1 MGWIGIIGSIITISV
16 FTLILL
22 FANSTIRDLLQAPK
36 DSSFDLN
43 TLNRQTR
50 ANPDSEL
57 IEAERYLRNV
67 SETARLT
74 SEDDMIGNGN
84 GIFILLL
91 IIVYGILALRLW
103 ASICLLNGTNRVS
116 SLIHLFRT

>member
-22 FANSTIRDLLQAPK
+22 FATSTIRDLLQAPK